1 MSQKSKHK
9 SFLGISEDPSEARF
23 IVVPAKIGG
32 TSVGRKG
39 AEKAPEKIIS
49 ASWQLEDFDTETKT
63 VFIQEGIATES
74 PCRNLNQLAKK
85 VEKIISDGKFPIVI
99 GGEHFITHQVLKI
112 FKKFYGSVGAIFF
125 DAHADMFPE
134 FDGRKI
140 HHACA
145 LYLSLPYIDDFL
157 CIGVRNLSPI
167 ELEEIKAKKLEERF
181 LFFED
186 FFPNFLGQTPSYHL
200 LTNKLE
206 KIKANAIYISFDFD
220 FVDPSAIPS
229 LSTPEPPGFSFRETL
244 DILKKIISFFGS
256 RIKGADFVE
265 FCPDKNFFAEV
276 SAAKII
282 SKTIS
287 YIYQFSGT

>member
-1 MSQKSKHK
+1 VSKKPKQK
-9 SFLGISEDPSEARF
+9 SFLGISENPSKARF
-23 IVVPAKIGG
+23 IVVPANIGG

-63 VFIQEGIATES
+63 IFVQEGIATES
-74 PCRNLNQLAKK
+74 SCKNLNQLAKK
-85 VEKIISDGKFPIVI
+85 VEKIISDGRFPVVI
-99 GGEHFITHQVLKI
+99 GGEHLITHQVLKVL
-112 FKKFYGSVGAIFF
+112 KKFYGSVGAIFF

-134 FDGRKI
+134 FDGKKI

-145 LYLSLPYIDDFL
+145 LYLSLPYLDDFL
-157 CIGVRNLSPI
+157 CIGVRNLSPV
-167 ELEEIKAKKLEERF
+167 ELEEIKAKNLEEKF
-181 LFFED
+181 LLFED
-186 FFPNFLGQTPSYHL
+186 FFPNYLGQTPSLHV
-200 LTNKLE
+200 LTDKLE
-206 KIKANAIYISFDFD
+206 KIKTNAIYISFDFD

-265 FCPDKNFFAEV
+265 FCPDENFFAEV

-282 SKTIS
+282 SKTIC
-287 YIYQFSGT
+287 YISLFSK